1 LNPATAA
8 TAALALTFKI
18 MPLHWIPLESF
29 DTIEL
34 IIKRSYEVP
43 CLIFK
48 HSTRCNIC
56 TIAKYRLEDDWDF
69 ESGEMDAYYLDVL
82 LFRPV
87 SLKIAEIFQVHHE
100 SPQVL
105 LIVNGECIYDASQ
118 LDITLEEL
126 REGLTA
132 KF

>member
-1 LNPATAA
+1 MA
-8 TAALALTFKI
+8 
-18 MPLHWIPLESF
+18 LHWIPLESHEG
-29 DTIEL
+29 IEQ
-34 IIKRSYEVP
+34 IKKRSYEVP

-69 ESGEMDAYYLDVL
+69 AADEMEAYYLDVL

-87 SLKIAEIFQVHHE
+87 SLQVAEMFQVHHE

-105 LIVNGECIYDASQ
+105 LIVDGECIYDASQ

-126 REGLTA
+126 RDGLTA
-132 KF
+132 DR